1 MVQTQLTTEEKTSR
15 ILSLKEEKDVL
26 ILAHYYQPLQ
36 IQKLADFCGDS
47 FELAK
52 RAVASPAKNIVF
64 CGVKFMAESTKI
76 LNPQKRV
83 YLPATNAGCAMADMI
98 TPAALAELK
107 KQHPNAAAV
116 CYINSSA
123 ATKAFAD
130 ICCTSSN
137 AVNIVKSLSEDE
149 IIFVPDKNLGAY
161 VAERVPEKKFIFH
174 EGWCPIHKNIN
185 PADAKAV
192 KEEFPEGVLVVHPE
206 CEKSVAQ
213 YADFVGSTSEIL
225 DFCRKTDAST
235 IIVGTESSIA
245 ELLHEEF
252 PNKEIYLLSPHLL
265 CTDMKKTTLDN
276 LLETL
281 ECIGDN
287 DFEKEV
293 IMSEGQIKA
302 ALLPLER
309 MLNAKV

>member
-1 MVQTQLTTEEKTSR
+1 MINAQITAEEKVSR

-26 ILAHYYQPLQ
+26 LLAHYYQPVA

-52 RAVASPAKNIVF
+52 RAKASKASNIVF

-76 LNPQKRV
+76 LNPQKKV
-83 YLPATNAGCAMADMI
+83 FLPAVNAGCAMADMI
-98 TPAALAELK
+98 TPAVLAQLK
-107 KQHPNAAAV
+107 EAHPKAAVV

-123 ATKAFAD
+123 ATKALAD

-137 AVNIVKSLSEDE
+137 AIDIVRSLPNEE

-161 VAERVPEKKFIFH
+161 VAEHIPEKKFIFY
-174 EGWCPIHKNIN
+174 EGWCPIHKNVSA
-185 PADAKAV
+185 ADAKAV

-206 CEKSVAQ
+206 CEKEVIK
-213 YADFVGSTSEIL
+213 YADFAGSTSAIL
-225 DFCRKTDAST
+225 DYCRKCDART

-252 PNKEIYLLSPHLL
+252 PEKNIYLLSPHLL
-265 CTDMKKTTLDN
+265 CIDMKKTNFDN
-276 LLETL
+276 LLETM
-281 ECIGDN
+281 ESIGKPDC
-287 DFEKEV
+287 EKEV
-293 IMSEGQIKA
+293 IMSEGQIKS

-309 MLNAKV
+309 MLNAGV